1 MEDTIASVRASG
13 LGVRHAEFRALISS
27 PISLRN
33 RRTPLRSA
41 ARWLALALLAALP
54 AVAGCE
60 AAATPEVATIEVSR
74 PDWIQARVEAIK
86 AIYRL
91 TPEGERF
98 LEEHDLRWMR
108 GEPGWFGSFGYE
120 RWTGVGESRLGP
132 IMHEMGHAYW
142 GAFEV
147 TGRADLSWADPGG
160 GHESSAILQLHADL
174 ITFMAQPPD
183 PYEPLRERLR
193 NLPDTQLGDESG
205 LLHFGEA
212 DLVHTTG
219 GNALLLPPILRKY
232 FDGYLTGGSFDS
244 WYEVLE
250 WYQGLTRE
258 DARAAAVYFGLDH
271 LDFDLYS
278 DLEPAGDTSLP
289 EGIAG
294 LVEREETQRLQD
306 FAIQFDLVTGL
317 EEVDGRR
324 ISLELR
330 FLRGYLEDKL
340 ALHKR
345 YPDALS
351 GIADEAPAAAGLE
364 RVLDAFAELE
374 GKPKDERAD
383 LLAFRM
389 EEPLFSVF
397 WPLVGASTLM
407 ELHARGIPPRDTET
421 AERTTDAE
429 IERLAR
435 VADSATTILG
445 RARDDLDV
453 GVRDLEALLRDVL
466 ERNDRDAGL
475 VLELALAADRELAE
489 QVVVLLDHGLLRELL
504 AEEPGIVRQLLEPE
518 QLLPLLGIT
527 ADADADDL
535 ASGIREL
542 MQATSGN
549 YRTDRPYLSTVYE
562 LVAERGRS
570 RPDEALDV
578 MLGSGL
584 FMEVMLRERPAE
596 TIAILA
602 SDPQKAAALIAE
614 TTGHGRTPQGMIH
627 AIVYEEPLLAARLV
641 DLLGSVHPEAA
652 REALVQFAYDS
663 HRKAALPSLRVSP
676 ENDGAFILALAD
688 LQGDRRVAESMA
700 GAIAAYEVLAADGT
714 APPDFLEAYAFT
726 LEEAAAAQPDAADGE
741 RLRRIVR
748 EAFALAG
755 GG

>member
-1 MEDTIASVRASG
+1 M
-13 LGVRHAEFRALISS
+13 IS
-27 PISLRN
+27 PRIS
-33 RRTPLRSA
+33 LRSA
-41 ARWLALALLAALP
+41 AKWLALSLLAALP

-132 IMHEMGHAYW
+132 IMHEIGHAYW

-147 TGRADLSWADPGG
+147 TGRADLSWDDPDGR
-160 GHESSAILQLHADL
+160 HESSAIQQLHADL
-174 ITFMAQPPD
+174 IAFMAQPPD

-205 LLHFGEA
+205 LLHFGET

-232 FDGYLTGGSFDS
+232 FDAYLAGGSFDS
-244 WYEVLE
+244 WYAALE
-250 WYQGLTRE
+250 WYQGLTQE
-258 DARAAAVYFGLDH
+258 DARAAAAYFGLDH
-271 LDFDLYS
+271 LDFDLYR
-278 DLEPAGDTSLP
+278 DLEPARSTSLP
-289 EGIAG
+289 EGIAA
-294 LVEREETQRLQD
+294 LVEREERQRLQD

-317 EEVDGRR
+317 KELDGRL
-324 ISLELR
+324 IALELR

-351 GIADEAPAAAGLE
+351 GISDATPAAAGLE

-374 GKPKDERAD
+374 GMPKDDRAD
-383 LLAFRM
+383 LLGPRM

-397 WPLVGASTLM
+397 WPLVRASTMM
-407 ELHARGIPPRDTET
+407 ELHARGIPPRDTEP
-421 AERTTDAE
+421 AERTTDVE
-429 IERLAR
+429 VERLAR
-435 VADSATTILG
+435 VADAAASILR
-445 RARDDLDV
+445 RARNDLNV
-453 GVRDLEALLRDVL
+453 GVRELETLLRDVL

-489 QVVVLLDHGLLRELL
+489 QVVVHLDHGLLRELL
-504 AEEPGIVRQLLEPE
+504 AEEPGVVRQLLEPDR
-518 QLLPLLGIT
+518 LLPLLGIT

-562 LVAERGRS
+562 LVVERGLA

-578 MLGSGL
+578 MLESGL
-584 FMEVMLRERPAE
+584 FLEVMLRERPGE

-602 SDPQKAAALIAE
+602 SDPQKAAALIAG

-627 AIVYEEPLLAARLV
+627 AVIFEEPLLAARLV
-641 DLLGSVHPEAA
+641 DILEDTHSEAA

-676 ENDGAFILALAD
+676 ENNGAFILALAD
-688 LQGDRRVAESMA
+688 LQGDGRVAESMA
-700 GAIAAYEVLAADGT
+700 EAIAVYRVLAADGT
-714 APPDFLEAYAFT
+714 APPDFLEAYAST
-726 LEEAAAAQPDAADGE
+726 LEEAAAANADAADGE
-741 RLRRIVR
+741 RLRGIVR

-755 GG
+755 ER